1 MSLLF
6 QTAIGS
12 SVFAALIGVP
22 STQTTERST
31 CVATGR
37 VYATHAM
44 RPDNTERNDDVK

>member
-12 SVFAALIGVP
+12 SVFAALTGVP